1 MPYILSV
8 GHAQLRVEIVGCVGC
23 GMVPKTDGEIEA
35 GSPAGQIAVAVGTS
49 RQLTVPLWR
58 CGQCY
63 LKQERPAAAKPL
75 PCGKGVSRPFG
86 SGAKVSHKLALLMLF
101 LLGPILSGCG
111 EDQIAS
117 GFRQYFPNAELRT
130 GNPSVLFVETHVLN
144 VSPAFVAQTWNA
156 FAAGPEIGKVRQ
168 MMDLSGY
175 RYMVL
180 SLDTSYVVWDK
191 FGRAAILNPAQF
203 QQWWMV
209 AR

>member
-1 MPYILSV
+1 MPYILKV
-8 GHAQLRVEIVGCVGC
+8 GNAQLRVEIVGCVGC

-63 LKQERPAAAKPL
+63 LKQERPPAAASGPR
-75 PCGKGVSRPFG
+75 GKGVSRPF
-86 SGAKVSHKLALLMLF
+86 STGAPHKIAIMALF
-101 LLGPILSGCG
+101 LASFLSGCG